1 MKIAILDDH
10 ELIRVGIA
18 GTLQSTPHTITIS
31 VPTAVQLFEALE
43 AGTPCDIVLL
53 DILMPDVNG
62 VEVAER
68 LRNEYPDIKIIVLSI
83 DNREFTLM
91 QLLKIGMDGFVSK
104 SSPLSDIPLAI
115 DSVAN
120 GVPFYGRDIA
130 ILIRDITDAKLN
142 NKNIASLSKREIE
155 IIKACCDG
163 LMGKEI
169 ADKEAAGKAIIDV
182 CTTMTGSG
190 TAEMIGEYRG
200 FFISI
205 AYDGTKNEYQMHLK
219 GAMTHTVVLGADV
232 YGNVTRMDNVIDGIA
247 GKLKT
252 ASAELTETQVQME
265 NAREEM
271 KAPFAKEDELK
282 EKEARLKELNIL
294 LNMDQKDR
302 SLIDDTPEEDIPD
315 KPRPRGIER

>member
-1 MKIAILDDH
+1 MKVAILDDH
-10 ELIRVGIA
+10 ELIRVGIS
-18 GTLQSTPHTITIS
+18 GTLHSTPHTITIS
-31 VPTAVQLFEALE
+31 VPTAAQLFEALE

-53 DILMPDVNG
+53 DILMPDTNG
-62 VEVAER
+62 VDVAER
-68 LRNEYPDIKIIVLSI
+68 LRREYPDIKIIVLSI

-169 ADKEAAGKAIIDV
+169 ADKFHISLRAVNSHKTNIFNKLGLSSSVEMVRFALEHGII
-182 CTTMTGSG
+182 
-190 TAEMIGEYRG
+190 
-200 FFISI
+200 
-205 AYDGTKNEYQMHLK
+205 
-219 GAMTHTVVLGADV
+219 
-232 YGNVTRMDNVIDGIA
+232 
-247 GKLKT
+247 
-252 ASAELTETQVQME
+252 
-265 NAREEM
+265 
-271 KAPFAKEDELK
+271 
-282 EKEARLKELNIL
+282 
-294 LNMDQKDR
+294 
-302 SLIDDTPEEDIPD
+302 
-315 KPRPRGIER
+315 